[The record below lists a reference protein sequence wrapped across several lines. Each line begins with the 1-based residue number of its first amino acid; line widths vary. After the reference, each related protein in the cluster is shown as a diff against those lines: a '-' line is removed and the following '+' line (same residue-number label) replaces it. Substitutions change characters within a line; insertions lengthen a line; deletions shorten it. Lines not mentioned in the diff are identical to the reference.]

1 MKLHMLLLVL
11 LAATSYRGFC
21 QQKTYNIIDYGARGD
36 GQTNNT
42 LFIQQAID
50 KAHENGGGTVLVPE
64 GKFLTGV
71 IEIKSGV
78 IINLAANATLLATAK
93 RIDYGPEN
101 ASALIV
107 ANNQHNI
114 GITGKGTIDGQAD
127 ELLKDI
133 YLMLNAGTLKDSEWK
148 TENPWHQVRPEER
161 NRPKIIEF
169 KDCDSISIKGVFIK
183 DGLCWVQ
190 NYKNCS
196 HLIVDSI
203 HVESNTFLNNDGIDL
218 VDCKNTRVTNSFF
231 NVADDGICLKSEDR
245 NNRCENIYVANC
257 RIRSS
262 ASALKFGTASHGG
275 FKNIT
280 VRDIVVYDTYRS
292 AIALEAVD
300 GGILEDVD
308 IRNVTATNTGNAVF
322 IRLGHRN
329 KDSVISKVRRV
340 HISRVKAAI
349 PAGKPDKG
357 YSMEGP
363 LVRYPHNVF
372 PSSVTGLPGHP
383 AEDIVLDSIEIV
395 YEGGASKDTAYF
407 NPDSLTSITEN
418 EHGYPEFS
426 MFGELPAWGFYS
438 RHVRGLTMK
447 NITIRYQKQDF
458 RPAMIFD
465 DVTGLQLQKN
475 NIASGKTIPVMILNN
490 TKIFSMKDNRLPFQ
504 HKQAIKITHQN

>member
-1 MKLHMLLLVL
+1 MKLHLPFLVL
-11 LAATSYRGFC
+11 LVINSACGFS
-21 QQKTYNIIDYGARGD
+21 QQKVYNINDYGAHGD

-42 LFIQQAID
+42 VSIQQAID
-50 KAHENGGGTVLVPE
+50 KASENGGGTVLIPE
-64 GKFLTGV
+64 GKFVTGV

-78 IINLAANATLLATAK
+78 TINLAANASLLGSTK

-107 ANNQHNI
+107 ANHQHNI
-114 GITGKGTIDGQAD
+114 GITGKGTIDGQAN

-133 YLMLNAGTLKDSEWK
+133 YVMLNAGTLRDSEWK
-148 TENPWHQVRPEER
+148 TENPWHQIRPEER

-196 HLIVDSI
+196 NIIVDSI

-218 VDCKNTRVTNSFF
+218 VDCKNVRVTNSFI
-231 NVADDGICLKSEDR
+231 NACDDGICLKSEDR
-245 NNRCENIYVANC
+245 NNRCENIYIANC

-280 VRDIVVYDTYRS
+280 VRDITVYDTYRS

-308 IRNVTATNTGNAVF
+308 IRNVRATNTGNAIF

-329 KDSVISKVRRV
+329 KDAVISKVRRV
-340 HISRVKAAI
+340 HISNVKCAV

-372 PSSVTGLPGHP
+372 PSSVTGLPGHQP
-383 AEDIVLDSIEIV
+383 EDIVLDSIEIV

-407 NPDSLTSITEN
+407 NPDSLTSIPEN
-418 EHGYPEFS
+418 EPGYPEFS
-426 MFGELPAWGFYS
+426 MFGELPVWGFYS
-438 RHVRGLTMK
+438 RHVNGLTMK
-447 NITIRYQKQDF
+447 NITIKYQKQDF
-458 RPAMIFD
+458 RPAVIFD
-465 DVTGLQLQKN
+465 DVNGLQFQKN
-475 NIASGKTIPVMILNN
+475 NIASGKTAPVIILNN
-490 TKIFSMKDNRLPFQ
+490 TKIISMKDNRLPFQ
-504 HKQAIKITHQN
+504 NKLAIKITQRH